1 MIVDKLTNEQKK
13 NLTSKLWRLN
23 NLYTI
28 VPKSGPKKIMK
39 LNFSQRKILKDFKH
53 PRKVILKSRQQGIST
68 LYLAYNLDSCIT
80 KSHFSAGVQ
89 SYGKDEGEKLAERA
103 KIMWDDMPQAFK
115 DSLGITLV
123 RSNTTLMEFSN
134 GSTLRIGNFR
144 GDTLQSLHVS
154 ELGKIAV
161 KFPEKAKELKTGAF
175 EAVGKGNRLTIEST
189 AEGKHGL
196 FYDTWK
202 KAYIKSLANAKL
214 SPFDFQAIF
223 LSWIIDPDCNINE
236 EVEISAELEEYFKEI
251 ELRLDTKLEK
261 TQKWWYATKL
271 DGLGEDMKREYPSYP
286 EEAFEQ
292 TTEGTIYKNEYNLLF
307 KEKRIISNLAI
318 PNYPCTVSY
327 DLGMNDTTDLIFTQ
341 VYKGRPRIIYH
352 YQNNGQAI
360 EFYVDIM
367 HKIRDQL
374 KIGSIKVIL
383 PHDAEVREM
392 QTGRTRIQEFR
403 RLGVTAIVQKRQSI
417 SDGIEATRQFLKVCL
432 IDSDNCTDLIS
443 AIQVY
448 RWKFDKR
455 LQVFLKTPEHDD
467 ASNPCDSL
475 RYKALGIH
483 YNKTIPYKEADIIGQ
498 TKSFDFKRNSSVT
511 NQQYIDSDDG
521 FAI

>member
-1 MIVDKLTNEQKK
+1 MIANRFDILTNTQKK
-13 NLTSKLWRLN
+13 NLTSKIWRLN

-39 LNFSQRKILKDFKH
+39 LNHSQRKILTQFKH

-68 LYLAYNLDSCIT
+68 LYLAHNLDSCIT
-80 KSHFSAGVQ
+80 KSNFSAGVQ

-103 KIMWDDMPQAFK
+103 KIMWDDMPKAFK

-175 EAVGKGNRLTIEST
+175 EAVGQGNRLTIEST

-196 FYDTWK
+196 FYTTWL
-202 KAYIKSLANAKL
+202 KAYNKAKL
-214 SPFDFQAIF
+214 KLQLTPFDFEAIF
-223 LSWIIDPDCNINE
+223 LSWVVDPDCNIQVP
-236 EVEISAELEEYFKEI
+236 VEINAELEEYFKDI
-251 ELRLDTKLEK
+251 EAILDTKLEQ

-271 DGLGEDMKREYPSYP
+271 EALGEDMKREYPSYP

-292 TTEGTIYKNEYNLLF
+292 STEGTIYKVEYNKLLE
-307 KEKRIISNLAI
+307 EKRIQSDIVI
-318 PNYPCTVSY
+318 KNYPCTVSY
-327 DLGMNDTTDLIFTQ
+327 DLGMNDSTDLIFTQ
-341 VYKGRPRIIYH
+341 VYKGRPRIVYH
-352 YQNNGQAI
+352 YQNSGQNI

-374 KIGSIKVIL
+374 ELGPITTIL
-383 PHDAEVREM
+383 PHDAQVREM
-392 QTGRTRIQEFR
+392 QTGRTRLQEFR
-403 RLGVTAIVQKRQSI
+403 RLGVTAIVQPKQSI
-417 SDGIEATRQFLKVCL
+417 ADGIQAVRQFLAVCL
-432 IDSDNCTDLIS
+432 IDADNCDELIE

-455 LQVFLKTPEHDD
+455 LQVYLQTPEHDE

-475 RYKALGIH
+475 RYSALGIP
-483 YNKTIPYKEADIIGQ
+483 YNKTVPTHSEDK
-498 TKSFDFKRNSSVT
+498 KFDYERNISRT
-511 NQQYIDSDDG
+511 YDYRDYDG
-521 FAI
+521 FAV

>member
-1 MIVDKLTNEQKK
+1 MTAKALDILTNEQKK
-13 NLTSKLWRLN
+13 NLTSKIWRLN
-23 NLYTI
+23 NLYMI

-39 LNFSQRKILKDFKH
+39 LNHSQRKILTKFKH
-53 PRKVILKSRQQGIST
+53 PRKIILKSRQQGIST

-80 KSHFSAGVQ
+80 KSNYSAGVQ

-103 KIMWDDMPQAFK
+103 KIMWDDMPKAFK
-115 DSLGITLV
+115 DSLGVTLV

-175 EAVGKGNRLTIEST
+175 EAVGQGNRLTIEST

-196 FYDTWK
+196 YYDTWL
-202 KAYIKSLANAKL
+202 KAYNKSRLKTQL
-214 SPFDFQAIF
+214 TPFDFEAIF
-223 LSWIIDPDCNINE
+223 LSWVVDPDCNIS
-236 EVEISAELEEYFKEI
+236 VPVIISAELESYFREI
-251 ELRLDTKLEK
+251 EQKLDTKLEQ

-292 TTEGTIYKNEYNLLF
+292 STEGTIYKVEYNNLF
-307 KEKRIISNLAI
+307 KEKRIQSNIAI
-318 PNYPCTVSY
+318 KNYPCTVSY
-327 DLGMNDTTDLIFTQ
+327 DLGMNDSTDLIFTQ
-341 VYKGRPRIIYH
+341 VYKGRPRIVYH
-352 YQNNGQAI
+352 YQNSGQNI

-374 KIGSIKVIL
+374 KLGAITTIL
-383 PHDAEVREM
+383 PHDAQVREM
-392 QTGRTRIQEFR
+392 QTGRTRLQEFR
-403 RLGVTAIVQKRQSI
+403 RLGVNAVVQPKQSI
-417 SDGIEATRQFLKVCL
+417 ADGIQAVRQFLAVCT
-432 IDSDNCTDLIS
+432 IDADNCEELVE

-455 LQVFLKTPEHDD
+455 LQVYLQTPEHDE

-475 RYKALGIH
+475 RYTALGIP
-483 YNKTIPYKEADIIGQ
+483 YNKTIPTHNIDKP
-498 TKSFDFKRNSSVT
+498 FDYERNISRT
-511 NQQYIDSDDG
+511 YDYRDHDG
-521 FAI
+521 FAV